1 MYLPRTLYNSFNMIE
16 LKGKT
21 LVFGD
26 LHLGIKSDSLAR
38 LFVDVKFVEFLLEY
52 IKKHNID
59 NLIFLGD
66 WFNSREFINTITLSV
81 GFELVS
87 LLAKN
92 VKEFVFILG
101 NHDLES
107 NSYKNVSSVIGYDSI
122 KNVHLIKEPTD
133 GIVNRKYTLFVP
145 WGFSNAGFEVVHKF
159 DYIFGHLALPGNY
172 IRYNKINVNN
182 LEVIKEDNLQ
192 TNDVRAFCDECLNV
206 GGICFS
212 GHIHVRSEQTYH
224 ENRIIFVGSPFEMSY
239 GETNS
244 THGFYLIDEFNNIRF
259 DETISDSIPRHI
271 VLKISSCFDE
281 DGKMRTK
288 EAFGY
293 LKGNIVKK
301 IIDKDL
307 SASESMQLNDMLN
320 SLDIFEFAQAEY
332 GSLNQSNYF
341 DENQQPTQTETSAL
355 TIDSY
360 FDTVIQALD
369 EETLKNSNVT
379 KDELKECF
387 LSYVKRLIDQNG

>member
-1 MYLPRTLYNSFNMIE
+1 MIE
-16 LKGKT
+16 LRGKT
-21 LVFGD
+21 LIFGD

-38 LFVDVKFVEFLLEY
+38 LFVDVKFVEFLLNY
-52 IKKHNID
+52 IKKNKID

-87 LLAKN
+87 VLAKN
-92 VKEFVFILG
+92 VKQFVFILG

-107 NSYKNVSSVIGYDSI
+107 NSYQNVSSVIGYDSI
-122 KNVHLIKEPTD
+122 KNVHLITKPTD
-133 GIVNRKYTLFVP
+133 GILNGKYVLFVP
-145 WGFSNAGFEVVHKF
+145 WGFSNAGFEVVCKF
-159 DYIFGHLALPGNY
+159 NYIFGHLALPGNY

-182 LEVIKEDNLQ
+182 LEVIKEGNLQ
-192 TNDVRAFCDECLNV
+192 INDVRAFCDECLDV
-206 GGICFS
+206 GGVCFS

-244 THGFYLIDEFNNIRF
+244 NHGFYIIDEAQNIRF
-259 DETISDSIPRHI
+259 DETVSEAIPRHI
-271 VLKISSCFDE
+271 ILKISSCFDD
-281 DGKMRTK
+281 DGNMRSK
-288 EAFGY
+288 DAFNY

-307 SASESMQLNDMLN
+307 STSESMKLNDLLN

-332 GSLNQSNYF
+332 GSLSSSYF
-341 DENQQPTQTETSAL
+341 DENQETTQTETSAL

-369 EETLKNSNVT
+369 EETLKNANVT
-379 KDELKECF
+379 KDDIKECF
-387 LSYVKRLIDQNG
+387 LSYVKKLIDQNG

>member
-1 MYLPRTLYNSFNMIE
+1 MID
-16 LKGKT
+16 LRGKT

-38 LFVDVKFVEFLLEY
+38 LFVDVKFVEFLLNY
-52 IKKHNID
+52 IKKNNIS

-92 VKEFVFILG
+92 VNQFVFIMG

-107 NSYKNVSSVIGYDSI
+107 NSYQHVSSVIGYDSI

-133 GIVNRKYTLFVP
+133 GILNGKYVLFVP
-145 WGFSNAGFEVVHKF
+145 WGFSNAGFEVQCKF
-159 DYIFGHLALPGNY
+159 DYIFGHFALPGNY

-182 LEVIKEDNLQ
+182 LEVIKESNLQ
-192 TNDVRAFCDECLNV
+192 NNDVRAFCDECLNV
-206 GGICFS
+206 GGVCFS

-224 ENRIIFVGSPFEMSY
+224 ENRIIFTGSPFEMSY

-244 THGFYLIDEFNNIRF
+244 THGFYVIDEEQNIRF
-259 DETISDSIPRHI
+259 DETVSESIPRHI
-271 VLKISSCFDE
+271 ILKISSCFDE
-281 DGKMRTK
+281 DGNMRNK
-288 EAFGY
+288 EAFSY

-307 SASESMQLNDMLN
+307 STSESMKLNDLLN

-332 GSLNQSNYF
+332 GSLSSSYF
-341 DENQQPTQTETSAL
+341 DENQETAQTETSAL

-369 EETLKNSNVT
+369 EETLKNANVT
-379 KDELKECF
+379 KDELKDCF
-387 LSYVKRLIDQNG
+387 LSYVKKLIDQNG

>member
-1 MYLPRTLYNSFNMIE
+1 MIE
-16 LKGKT
+16 LRGKT

-26 LHLGIKSDSLAR
+26 LHIGIKSDSLAR
-38 LFVDVKFVEFLLEY
+38 LFVDVKFVEFLLDY
-52 IKKHNID
+52 IKKHNIE
-59 NLIFLGD
+59 NIIFLGD

-81 GFELVS
+81 GFELAS
-87 LLAKN
+87 LLAKS

-107 NSYKNVSSVIGYDSI
+107 NSYQNVSSVIGYDSI
-122 KNVHLIKEPTD
+122 KNIHLIKEPTD
-133 GIVNRKYTLFVP
+133 GIINGKYALFVP
-145 WGFSNAGFEVVHKF
+145 WGFSKAGFDVVSKF
-159 DYIFGHLALPGNY
+159 NYIFGHFALPGNY

-182 LEVIKEDNLQ
+182 LDTIKDDTLQ
-192 TNDVRAFCDECLNV
+192 ANDVRAFCDECLDV

-224 ENRIIFVGSPFEMSY
+224 ENRIIFAGSPFEMSY

-244 THGFYLIDEFNNIRF
+244 NHGFYIIDEFHNIRF
-259 DETISDSIPRHI
+259 DETESTSIPRHI
-271 VLKISSCFDE
+271 TLKISSCFDE
-281 DGKMRTK
+281 DGKLRTK
-288 EAFGY
+288 ESFNY

-307 SASESMQLNDMLN
+307 TASESMQLNDLLN
-320 SLDIFEFAQAEY
+320 SLEIFEFAQAEY
-332 GSLNQSNYF
+332 GSLSSNYF
-341 DENQQPTQTETSAL
+341 DENQTQQTESSAL

-369 EETLKNSNVT
+369 EETLKNANVT

>member
-1 MYLPRTLYNSFNMIE
+1 MID
-16 LKGKT
+16 LRGKT

-38 LFVDVKFVEFLLEY
+38 LFVDVKFVEFLLDY
-52 IKKHNID
+52 VKKHSID

-107 NSYKNVSSVIGYDSI
+107 NSYQNVSSVIGYDTI

-133 GIVNRKYTLFVP
+133 GIVNGKYTLFVP
-145 WGFSNAGFEVVHKF
+145 WGFSNAGFDVIHKF
-159 DYIFGHLALPGNY
+159 DYIFGHFSLPGNY
-172 IRYNKINVNN
+172 IRYNKININN
-182 LEVIKEDNLQ
+182 LDAIKEENLQ
-192 TNDVRAFCDECLNV
+192 TNDVRAFCDECLEV
-206 GGICFS
+206 GGVCFS

-244 THGFYLIDEFNNIRF
+244 SHGFYIIDKQNNIRF
-259 DETISDSIPRHI
+259 DVVMSESIPRHI
-271 VLKISSCFDE
+271 TLKISSCFDE
-281 DGKMRTK
+281 DGKLRTK
-288 EAFGY
+288 EAFSY

-307 SASESMQLNDMLN
+307 SSSEAMQLNDMLN

-332 GSLNQSNYF
+332 GSLSSTLL
-341 DENQQPTQTETSAL
+341 DENQTPQTETTAL

-379 KDELKECF
+379 KEELKECF
-387 LSYVKRLIDQNG
+387 LSYVKKLIDMNG